1 MALRKLSKE
10 PVAIDFI
17 GSGSEMEHQLAE
29 ENGLMYHAIRSGKLR
44 RYGRGAGELLD
55 VRTITAN
62 TRDAWRLTRGVSDA
76 RKLLRKLNPDVVFVK
91 GGYVGLPVGLAAW
104 RLKLPLV
111 IHESDTVM
119 GMTNRVLSTYAQVV
133 ATGFPADSLHN
144 IKSTARVVA
153 TGNPVRQAVLGGD
166 RVRAQRHFGLDGARP
181 TILFI
186 GGSLGAHAI
195 NQAVFSVIDNLV
207 ETYNVIHQ
215 TGDRE
220 IDAAMFRRQKLAD
233 QVRNHYV
240 SQAFFQAELADAYAL
255 ADIVVTRCGANVLAE
270 LALLSK
276 PTILVPLPNSANGHQ
291 LKNAQYLLKKGA
303 ARMIEQSKLTPITL
317 RATIDNLAD
326 SVSDQKYL
334 GQALYRLAEPDAA
347 EQLAE
352 IILSIGGQA

>member
-1 MALRKLSKE
+1 
-10 PVAIDFI
+10 
-17 GSGSEMEHQLAE
+17 
-29 ENGLMYHAIRSGKLR
+29 
-44 RYGRGAGELLD
+44 
-55 VRTITAN
+55 
-62 TRDAWRLTRGVSDA
+62 
-76 RKLLRKLNPDVVFVK
+76 
-91 GGYVGLPVGLAAW
+91 
-104 RLKLPLV
+104 
-111 IHESDTVM
+111 
-119 GMTNRVLSTYAQVV
+119 
-133 ATGFPADSLHN
+133 
-144 IKSTARVVA
+144 VVA
-153 TGNPVRQAVLGGD
+153 TGNPVRQAVLGGN

-240 SQAFFQAELADAYAL
+240 PQAFFQAELADAYAL

-326 SVSDQKYL
+326 SASDQKYL
-334 GQALYRLAEPDAA
+334 GQALHRLAEPDAA
-347 EQLAE
+347 ERLAE
-352 IILSIGGQA
+352 IILSIGGQIL